1 MPLISLSYRR
11 IDSAA
16 ITGRVYDH
24 LVTRYGADKVFM
36 DVSGIPYGADYREHI
51 QEVFRDTKLILAMV
65 GPEWVGKNAKGER
78 IQEMLDPIRVEI
90 NTAMAQKIRIL
101 PVRIDNAKMPD
112 ADELPEDIREF
123 AYRNAMPLDSG
134 IDFPLHIE
142 RLVTYID
149 TTLGLKPI
157 AKPAPTPGDG
167 SAVAPQ
173 GLLQTALPAVDTTT
187 LGWASRLAPYF
198 AAPVVLLLL
207 AHYLIV
213 MTWDVNP
220 DYLRLLAVA
229 IPAPCGF
236 LLYRQLQ
243 LGIGAGVALGLG
255 IALVAVVGMMAIVGL
270 IDGHSILPSS
280 KADWQ
285 EAFEYFGT
293 ITLAT
298 AAGNLLGRVAYAA
311 VPRRS
316 AS

>member
-11 IDSAA
+11 IDSTA

-24 LVTRYGADKVFM
+24 LVTRYGEDKVFM

-51 QEVFRDTKLILAMV
+51 QGVFHDTKLVLAIV
-65 GPEWVGKNAKGER
+65 GPEWVGKNANGAR
-78 IQEMLDPIRVEI
+78 IQEKLDPIRVEI
-90 NTAMAQKIRIL
+90 STAMQLKLRIL
-101 PVRIDNAKMPD
+101 PMRIDSAKMPD

-134 IDFPLHIE
+134 IDFPLHME

-149 TTLGLKPI
+149 KTLGLKPI
-157 AKPAPTPGDG
+157 ARPAPSDDG
-167 SAVAPQ
+167 AVAPQ
-173 GLLQTALPAVDTTT
+173 GLLQTPAADTTT

-198 AAPVVLLLL
+198 VAPVVLLLL

-229 IPAPCGF
+229 IPAPAG
-236 LLYRQLQ
+236 LMLYRQLQ
-243 LGIGAGVALGLG
+243 LGVGAAAALGLG
-255 IALVAVVGMMAIVGL
+255 IALVAVIGMMAVVGL

-293 ITLAT
+293 IALAT
-298 AAGNLLGRVAYAA
+298 AAGNLLGRVAYAT